1 MIYRVSQ
8 YEINTTQ
15 FTFSDS
21 GKMVPVE
28 PKVFDV
34 IVYLLNHRNTV
45 ISRDEL
51 FAQIWANREVTDTTL
66 SNHIKSAR
74 KLFGDS
80 GELQSVIKTIRG
92 RGYQFVADVEEVA
105 QPQLNEIPV
114 KNQRNIRRLTTL
126 FISIVLFIGFWLWWT
141 NDSSVSNED
150 KRRLVLVLPF
160 TVSSVEHEKWQ
171 AFADQMTREVIRK
184 LNHVPDLRVIPA
196 SSAFIFNEDP
206 SYSHI
211 RNKLPNVSYVLNA
224 VINHSGSGYIRIS
237 ADMVGL
243 PSEKLIWNRDF
254 ETNVNES
261 NYFTIQNN
269 IANTVAESLEIV
281 LGEGEKALLSALPTE
296 NLAAYELY
304 VKGQQQLNLL
314 NHSSLLRS
322 IELFDQAITL
332 DPTFIL
338 ALVAKVNA
346 YRIIMAYF
354 EKPADVLPKV
364 ITSVNA
370 VLSQDPQS
378 AEALSALGLAYV
390 LAWRWEDAWKIL
402 FRAKT
407 ANPDLA
413 LTELGF
419 ALYFA
424 AMGDKKS
431 VNRALQRATMLD
443 PLNVEIADWGH
454 WALAMVGDL
463 ELAREWAKKQMRLH
477 PQVGM
482 VFSGASVSSAL
493 NGDYIGAIEI
503 AEKGLMLDPES
514 PYAYLALAQAYGYAG
529 EKERIP
535 SLLQKA
541 ESLNKYMCPYE
552 SAVNY
557 IILDDFERAFSLLN
571 EAVSSRSNC
580 LVFTRVDKRL
590 EPIKGDPR
598 FSALLTRI
606 GLDDNS
612 LAKYLKQ

>member
-402 FRAKT
+402 NRAKT

>member
-21 GKMVPVE
+21 GKTVPVE

-92 RGYQFVADVEEVA
+92 RGYQFVADVEELA

-141 NDSSVSNED
+141 NETSVSNED

-160 TVSSVEHEKWQ
+160 AVSSVEHEKWQ

-196 SSAFIFNEDP
+196 SSAFIFREDP

-211 RNKLPNVSYVLNA
+211 RNKLPDVSYVLNA
-224 VINHSGSGYIRIS
+224 VINQSGSGYIRIS

-243 PSEKLIWNRDF
+243 QSEKLIWSRDF

-261 NYFTIQNN
+261 NYFRIQNN

-304 VKGQQQLNLL
+304 VKGQEQLNLL
-314 NHSSLLRS
+314 NHASLLQS

-338 ALVAKVNA
+338 ALVAKANA

-370 VLSQDPQS
+370 VLTQDPQS

-402 FRAKT
+402 NRAKT

-424 AMGDKKS
+424 SMGDKKS
-431 VNRALQRATMLD
+431 VNRALQKATMLD

-463 ELAREWAKKQMRLH
+463 ELAREWAKKQIRLH

-503 AEKGLMLDPES
+503 AEKGLKLDPES

-529 EKERIP
+529 KKERIP
-535 SLLQKA
+535 SLIQKA

-552 SAVNY
+552 SAINY

-590 EPIKGDPR
+590 EPIKDDPR
-598 FSALLTRI
+598 FSALLIRI

-612 LAKYLKQ
+612 LAKHLK